1 MNNERLVQ
9 RYPEEKEIALD
20 YLEKLAKFGKL
31 LCQEEVIFSFS
42 ITSIVFL
49 MLIALIA
56 FLMIE
61 LDRKNCQIDEES
73 GFDPPPEYSEEAP
86 PPTYDE
92 AAIIEIISSNA
103 MGQI

>member
-1 MNNERLVQ
+1 MDL
-9 RYPEEKEIALD
+9 
-20 YLEKLAKFGKL
+20 LEKLSKFGKL

-42 ITSIVFL
+42 ITTIIFL
-49 MLIALIA
+49 MLIALIV
-56 FLMIE
+56 FLIIRI
-61 LDRKNCQIDEES
+61 LDREICQIDEES

-92 AAIIEIISSNA
+92 AVIIEISSSKA

>member
-1 MNNERLVQ
+1 MNNEGLVQ
-9 RYPEEKEIALD
+9 HWIGLNMD
-20 YLEKLAKFGKL
+20 LLEKLSKFGKL

-42 ITSIVFL
+42 ITTIVFL
-49 MLIALIA
+49 MLIAFIVFLI
-56 FLMIE
+56 IRI
-61 LDRKNCQIDEES
+61 LDREICQIDEES

-92 AAIIEIISSNA
+92 AVIIEINSSNA